1 MNNTHFI
8 KQISSCLAFFFMLGV
23 TASYAQSNLKEGNNN
38 FARYTKSGDIKDLLE
53 ARKFADLAYKEKR
66 DSAAYSNTLLR
77 GLVYSSLAVA
87 DSSRSQTYVK
97 DPIDEAEFMLSRL
110 NDDQLNYENEAQITY
125 LKKRLANA
133 YLIRANRAL
142 INNSYEDA
150 YKLFTKVD
158 SYSDGDSVKHNL
170 AFISEQLDRK
180 DEAIKFYSDFV
191 KDKSTAKPNYILTLA
206 KLHLNNDDNNAAQN
220 VLLKGRGFFPTNKD
234 ILFALLNLYAGN
246 GAYDAIVPLAD
257 EALALEPGS
266 VNLNYLL
273 GFAYEVTGDR
283 EKAEGFFKKTLELD
297 PDDYNSNYELGL
309 LYLRDFVKDTSN
321 LEKQYTAQEYLL
333 KANEINPNAVNALK
347 SLAVLFDKSGNSV
360 QLERVNNQLNQININ

>member
-1 MNNTHFI
+1 MNSTHFM
-8 KQISSCLAFFFMLGV
+8 KQITSCLALLFTLGV

-66 DSAAYSNTLLR
+66 DSASYNNTLLR

-87 DSSRSQTYVK
+87 DSSKSQTYVK

-110 NDDQLNYENEAQITY
+110 NDEQLNYENEAQITY

-158 SYSDGDSVKHNL
+158 LYSNDDSVKHNL

-180 DEAIKFYSDFV
+180 DEAIKFYSDFI

-206 KLHLNNDDNNAAQN
+206 KLYLNNGDNNAAQN

-283 EKAEGFFKKTLELD
+283 EKAEHFFKRTLELD

>member
-1 MNNTHFI
+1 MNTHFI
-8 KQISSCLAFFFMLGV
+8 KHITSCLFFLLLLGTTV
-23 TASYAQSNLKEGNNN
+23 SYGQSNLKEGNNN
-38 FARYTKSGDIKDLLE
+38 FARYTKSGNMNDLLE

-77 GLVYSSLAVA
+77 GLVYGSLAVA
-87 DSSRSQTYVK
+87 DSNRTQTYTK

-110 NDDQLNYENEAQITY
+110 NDDQLNFENEAQINY

-133 YLIRANRAL
+133 YLLRANKAL
-142 INNSYEDA
+142 LNNNYEDA
-150 YKLFTKVD
+150 YTLFSKVD
-158 SYSDGDSVKHNL
+158 LYSDGDSVKHNL

-191 KDKSTAKPNYILTLA
+191 KDKSTAKPSYILTLA
-206 KLHLNNDDNNAAQN
+206 KLYLNNDDNNAAKN
-220 VLLKGRGFFPTNKD
+220 ILLKGREFFPTNKD
-234 ILFALLNLYAGN
+234 ILFQLLNLYASS
-246 GAYDAIVPLAD
+246 GAYDAIVPLTD
-257 EALALEPGS
+257 ESLALEPES

-273 GFAYEVTGDR
+273 GFAHEVTGDR
-283 EKAEGFFKKTLELD
+283 EKAESFYKKTLELD

-309 LYLRDFVKDTSN
+309 LYLRDFVKDTTD
-321 LEKQYTAQEYLL
+321 LEKQYVSQEYLL

-347 SLAVLFDKSGNSV
+347 SLAVLFDKSGNGV

>member
-1 MNNTHFI
+1 M
-8 KQISSCLAFFFMLGV
+8 KQITSCFALLFTLGV

-66 DSAAYSNTLLR
+66 DSASYNNTLLR

-87 DSSRSQTYVK
+87 DSSKSQTYVK

-110 NDDQLNYENEAQITY
+110 NDEQLNYENEAQITY

-142 INNSYEDA
+142 INNNYEDA

-158 SYSDGDSVKHNL
+158 LYSNDDSVKHNL

-180 DEAIKFYSDFV
+180 DEAIKFYSDFI

-206 KLHLNNDDNNAAQN
+206 KLYLNDGDNNAAQN
-220 VLLKGRGFFPTNKD
+220 VLLKGREFFPTNKD

-283 EKAEGFFKKTLELD
+283 EKAESFFKRTLELD

>member
-1 MNNTHFI
+1 MNSTHFM
-8 KQISSCLAFFFMLGV
+8 KQITSCLALLFTLGV

-53 ARKFADLAYKEKR
+53 ARKFADQAYKEKR
-66 DSAAYSNTLLR
+66 DSASYNNTLLR

-87 DSSRSQTYVK
+87 DSSKSQTYVK

-142 INNSYEDA
+142 INNNYEDA

-158 SYSDGDSVKHNL
+158 LYSDDDSVKHNL

-180 DEAIKFYSDFV
+180 DEAIKFYSDFI

-206 KLHLNNDDNNAAQN
+206 KLYLNNGDNNAAQN
-220 VLLKGRGFFPTNKD
+220 VLLKGREFFPTNKD

-273 GFAYEVTGDR
+273 GFAFEVTGDR
-283 EKAEGFFKKTLELD
+283 EKAESFFKRTLELD

>member
-1 MNNTHFI
+1 MNSTHFM
-8 KQISSCLAFFFMLGV
+8 KQITSCFALLFALGV

-66 DSAAYSNTLLR
+66 DSASYNNTLLR

-87 DSSRSQTYVK
+87 DSSKSQTYVK

-110 NDDQLNYENEAQITY
+110 NDEQLNYENEAQITY

-142 INNSYEDA
+142 INNNYEEA

-158 SYSDGDSVKHNL
+158 LYSNDDSVKHNL

-180 DEAIKFYSDFV
+180 DEAIKFYSDFI

-206 KLHLNNDDNNAAQN
+206 KLYLNNGDNNAAQN
-220 VLLKGRGFFPTNKD
+220 VLLKGREFFPTNKD

-283 EKAEGFFKKTLELD
+283 EKAESFFKRTLELD